1 MNPAIGKSQTAGEVR
16 SWLPRLFAC
25 GLLVCSLAGWSADQK
40 RTAPDFTAHEW
51 GTFTAIAGKD
61 GRAVEWSRGTG
72 PERSKSGRHHA
83 EPKPEPSG
91 NAAPGYGTDLSR
103 P

>member
-61 GRAVEWSRGTG
+61 GRAVEWSLLGVPRL
-72 PERSKSGRHHA
+72 P
-83 EPKPEPSG
+83 PS
-91 NAAPGYGTDLSR
+91 TDLPQFVEHMR
-103 P
+103 YV